1 MSFGNLVLVGVALFA
16 ILGAVGAFT
25 IAFRRSQSDESADV
39 VDPTAGVS
47 SETLKADKS
56 MVGVRVEP
64 IPVPVIEETGEET
77 GDEVEVEV
85 EVEVGVAEPEPSPVA
100 IQVVETQRVVEV
112 SPEEAGVTRRQFF
125 NRALNVTFFSFL
137 GIMGINSLAFFWPRL
152 SGGFGSDIDAG
163 SLAEVK
169 SAVFTPPGSILPLF
183 IPEAKAYVVPAPTSL
198 SDQYAGKQVET
209 DGLMALF
216 QRCVHLG
223 CRVPWCAPSQ
233 GFECPCHG
241 SKYNSVGEY
250 FAGPAPRNLDRFVVE
265 VRDGRFIIKTGS
277 VIQTS
282 RAPALSVNYPQGP
295 SCIGATSGDE
305 EA

>member
-1 MSFGNLVLVGVALFA
+1 VSFGNLVLVGVALFA

-47 SETLKADKS
+47 SETLQADKS

-64 IPVPVIEETGEET
+64 IPVPVIAET
-77 GDEVEVEV
+77 GDEVEVEIEV
-85 EVEVGVAEPEPSPVA
+85 EVEEPSPVA

-137 GIMGINSLAFFWPRL
+137 GIVGINSLAFFWPRL

-169 SAVFTPPGSILPLF
+169 SAVFTPSGSILPLF

-282 RAPALSVNYPQGP
+282 RAPSLTVNYPQGP

>member
-1 MSFGNLVLVGVALFA
+1 M
-16 ILGAVGAFT
+16 
-25 IAFRRSQSDESADV
+25 
-39 VDPTAGVS
+39 
-47 SETLKADKS
+47 
-56 MVGVRVEP
+56 
-64 IPVPVIEETGEET
+64 
-77 GDEVEVEV
+77 
-85 EVEVGVAEPEPSPVA
+85 A

-112 SPEEAGVTRRQFF
+112 SPEEAGVSRRQFF
-125 NRALNVTFFSFL
+125 NRAMNVTFFSFL
-137 GIMGINSLAFFWPRL
+137 GIMGINGLAFFWPKL
-152 SGGFGSDIDAG
+152 SGGFGSDVDAG

-169 SAVFTPPGSILPLF
+169 SQVFTPSGAIIPMF
-183 IPEAKAYVVPAPTSL
+183 VPEARAYVVPAPTSL

-223 CRVPWCAPSQ
+223 CRVPWCGPSQ

-241 SKYNSVGEY
+241 SKYNSIGEY

-265 VRDGRFIIKTGS
+265 VQNGRFIIKTGS

-282 RAPALSVNYPQGP
+282 RAPSLTVKYPQGP
-295 SCIGATSGDE
+295 SCIAAVSAGE

>member
-25 IAFRRSQSDESADV
+25 IAFRRSQSDESAEV

-64 IPVPVIEETGEET
+64 IPVPVVEESVDEI
-77 GDEVEVEV
+77 EVEVEV
-85 EVEVGVAEPEPSPVA
+85 AEAEPEPSPVA

-125 NRALNVTFFSFL
+125 TRALNVTFFSFL

-169 SAVFTPPGSILPLF
+169 SAVFTPSGSILPLF

-282 RAPALSVNYPQGP
+282 RAPYLTVNYPQGP

>member
-1 MSFGNLVLVGVALFA
+1 
-16 ILGAVGAFT
+16 
-25 IAFRRSQSDESADV
+25 
-39 VDPTAGVS
+39 
-47 SETLKADKS
+47 

-64 IPVPVIEETGEET
+64 IPVPVIEET

-137 GIMGINSLAFFWPRL
+137 GIMGINSLVFFWPRL

-169 SAVFTPPGSILPLF
+169 SAVFTPSGSILPLF

-282 RAPALSVNYPQGP
+282 RAPYLTVNYPQGP